1 MEAPPRKHKHYT
13 TPSGREAREPPSPA
27 TARRLLRGS
36 ARSHTSPSWE
46 IIVIV
51 HRVCCLPP
59 AQLISLLWEVEKIF
73 PRNEAV
79 LRRTKKRKFWR
90 QYKIFFRVI
99 SPEKKISTRGMI
111 NGSTQIKIVLVPMT
125 IRVSAKQ

>member
-1 MEAPPRKHKHYT
+1 MGDHRH
-13 TPSGREAREPPSPA
+13 
-27 TARRLLRGS
+27 
-36 ARSHTSPSWE
+36 RSS
-46 IIVIV
+46 
-51 HRVCCLPP
+51 
-59 AQLISLLWEVEKIF
+59 SLLLTSCTIDQQVEKIF